1 MHELSDREL
10 FQAIEYAKSIDEE
23 SGRAILEKF
32 QTDQP
37 GLAQTIFNIFPSV
50 IAEQNKDMAYL
61 FMDMCFDVICIYQH
75 AFGQAPALDEMN
87 PDWLEK
93 QVALL
98 EAELQAIM
106 PKNVM
111 NTKFRDKL
119 QKRMVQRANDET
131 IQHGLIKFMNAWID
145 EFAAET
151 PGGTEAIEVTQKMM
165 LVVIRLFNNLYTH
178 P

>member
-10 FQAIEYAKSIDEE
+10 FKAIEYAKNIDEE
-23 SGRAILEKF
+23 YGRTILEKF

-37 GLAQTIFNIFPSV
+37 GLAQTMFNIFPSV

-75 AFGQAPALDEMN
+75 AFGNTPALDEMN
-87 PDWLEK
+87 TDWLEK

-106 PKNVM
+106 PKNAM
-111 NTKFRDKL
+111 DTKFRDKL
-119 QKRMVQRANDET
+119 QSRMIQRENDEI
-131 IQHGLIKFMNAWID
+131 IQHGLIKFMNSWID
-145 EFAAET
+145 EFSAET
-151 PGGTEAIEVTQKMM
+151 PGATETIEVTQKMM
-165 LVVIRLFNNLYTH
+165 KVVIRLFNSLYTYA
-178 P
+178 